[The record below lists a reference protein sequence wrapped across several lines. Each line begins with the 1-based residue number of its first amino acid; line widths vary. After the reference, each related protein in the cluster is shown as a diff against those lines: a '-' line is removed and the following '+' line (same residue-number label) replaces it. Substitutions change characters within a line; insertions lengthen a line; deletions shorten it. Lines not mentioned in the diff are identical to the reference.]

1 MLGPDYRAPRGQMGL
16 PRSALPD
23 PGGKFTALLDRLRRT
38 GVDIRSRRA
47 RALSSYTRGRGI
59 AGAVDSWSSWRRDW
73 YRPSGMPPRPG
84 SHAGEEMKD
93 ATESR
98 RHAETD
104 VNQLPGDSQTD
115 EPATR
120 MFTIPELEEMIAL
133 RLAARFTIPG
143 PDGQELA
150 HRTNQGMMVHSI
162 GPDGFPSMTPV
173 SPGQVAEVVI
183 DLIQEVVGP

>member
-1 MLGPDYRAPRGQMGL
+1 
-16 PRSALPD
+16 
-23 PGGKFTALLDRLRRT
+23 
-38 GVDIRSRRA
+38 
-47 RALSSYTRGRGI
+47 
-59 AGAVDSWSSWRRDW
+59 
-73 YRPSGMPPRPG
+73 
-84 SHAGEEMKD
+84 MKD

-98 RHAETD
+98 HAETN
-104 VNQLPGDSQTD
+104 VNRLPGDDDAQN
-115 EPATR
+115 EPTTR
-120 MFTIPELEEMIAL
+120 MFTVPELEEMIAL

-162 GPDGFPSMTPV
+162 GPDGFPTMTPV